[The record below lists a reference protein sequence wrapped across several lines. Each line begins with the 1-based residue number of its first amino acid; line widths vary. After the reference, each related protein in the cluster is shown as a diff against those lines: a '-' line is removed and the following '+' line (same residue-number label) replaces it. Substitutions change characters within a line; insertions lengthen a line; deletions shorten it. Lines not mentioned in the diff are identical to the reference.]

1 MARVVVLY
9 TRCMGKKVSK
19 LQLWMTRR
27 GVNDAHLEG
36 LVEVS
41 RVQISRIRRLKSGAS
56 PRTAKRLQAVTK
68 IAWHHFVQP
77 VPRVAKKGVSR

>member
-1 MARVVVLY
+1 
-9 TRCMGKKVSK
+9 MGKKVSK
-19 LQLWMTRR
+19 LQLWMTKR
-27 GVNDAHLEG
+27 GVSDGHLEG
-36 LVEVS
+36 LIEIS

-77 VPRVAKKGVSR
+77 VSRVDKKRVSR